1 MCWIYINDY
10 YLKFN
15 KLENASILK
24 INKDDFLIGE
34 EEKYFDN
41 CDELNLSE
49 EVFKNGTLI
58 FKNLKSNKI
67 TLKSRKHD
75 RNVSLEFKDFPY
87 LALWAPDRKT
97 NFVCIEPWFGHA
109 DYEDFD
115 GELKDKEGIIELEE
129 NKEFKCTYKIT
140 IEE

>member
-1 MCWIYINDY
+1 MYGEKDNINDY

-24 INKDDFLIGE
+24 INKDDFLTGE

-58 FKNLKSNKI
+58 FKNLKSDKI

-75 RNVSLEFKDFPY
+75 RSVSLEFKNFPY
-87 LALWAPDRKT
+87 LALWGLR
-97 NFVCIEPWFGHA
+97 
-109 DYEDFD
+109 
-115 GELKDKEGIIELEE
+115 
-129 NKEFKCTYKIT
+129 
-140 IEE
+140 